1 MRILYL
7 RFLNT
12 YIICSLILISVSAFA
27 QNNDSIRLTSNFEI
41 YENSLKKTFY
51 TIEDQINLLGKDKI
65 YYFQLDAKDDVRDFC
80 INTEKRYLNNY
91 KILTED
97 TNKRDYSLILK
108 DIVLKT
114 EYKKVKS
121 NLLLGKKVKRI
132 VNLKYDFTI
141 KSETSRDV
149 IFLKYF
155 TETCEDT
162 LNYENVNEVESS
174 GYSFTKGKMPE
185 ETLFEKILVPGI
197 AVVASAAAIIL
208 FFVIR
213 SK

>member
-1 MRILYL
+1 M
-7 RFLNT
+7 RFLIT
-12 YIICSLILISVSAFA
+12 YIICSLILINGSVFA

-65 YYFQLDAKDDVRDFC
+65 YYFQLDAKDEVRDFC

>member
-1 MRILYL
+1 L
-7 RFLNT
+7 RFLIT
-12 YIICSLILISVSAFA
+12 YIICSLILINGSAFS

-41 YENSLKKTFY
+41 YENALRKTYY
-51 TIEDQINLLGKDKI
+51 TLEDQINLIGKDKI
-65 YYFQLDAKDDVRDFC
+65 FYFQLDAKDEVRDFY

-97 TNKRDYSLILK
+97 TNKREYSLILK
-108 DIVLKT
+108 DIDLRT

-132 VNLKYDFTI
+132 VNLKYDFAI
-141 KSETSRDV
+141 KNETSGNV
-149 IFLKYF
+149 IFLKSF
-155 TETCEDT
+155 TESYEDT
-162 LNYENVNEVESS
+162 LSYEDVNGVEAS
-174 GYSFTKGKMPE
+174 GYSFTKGKIPE